1 MNRGSS
7 LENLRALSGCPICG
21 GKLSALEATV
31 LAERDGQEVVH
42 VICRRCGVAVV
53 NLLLHDGMGIST
65 LGVVTDASAGDL
77 ARVRGQGVVTND
89 DVLAMHRHFV
99 SRGA

>member
-1 MNRGSS
+1 M
-7 LENLRALSGCPICG
+7 P
-21 GKLSALEATV
+21 ALEATV
-31 LAERDGQEVVH
+31 LAEREGQEVVH

-77 ARVRGQGVVTND
+77 ARVRKQGGVTSD
-89 DVLAMHRHFV
+89 DVLAMHKHFV